1 MRRFIET
8 KKVWVGFFSV
18 VVGMLVWNAP
28 AVWAAVIKGSVSFE
42 GQAPDRKP
50 LSFGAEK
57 QCAQLHG
64 DKMPLSEDLIVNANH
79 TVKDVLVYVKE
90 GVSGECKAPEQ
101 PVLINQVGC
110 VFVPHVAV
118 AMVGQPVIFQNDD
131 PVLHNVRAQSKMQQ
145 SFNVAQPT
153 KGMRTTKTLKKQEI
167 GMLLRCDVHFWMA
180 STLHV
185 LAHPYF
191 SVTGDA
197 GTFEVKG
204 LPAGAYTVEAWHG
217 TLGAVQQT
225 VTVTA
230 DETREIN
237 FVMKKS

>member
-8 KKVWVGFFSV
+8 KKAWIGLFSIAA
-18 VVGMLVWNAP
+18 GMLVWNAP
-28 AVWAAVIKGSVSFE
+28 EVWAAAIKGSVSFE

-64 DKMPLSEDLIVNANH
+64 DKMPLSEDLIVNANS
-79 TVKDVLVYVKE
+79 TVKEVLVYVKE
-90 GVSGECKAPEQ
+90 GVSGEFKAPEQ
-101 PVLINQVGC
+101 PVLVDQTGC

-118 AMVGQPVIFQNDD
+118 ARVGQPVIFQNND
-131 PVLHNVRAQSKMQQ
+131 PVLHNVRAQSKTKQA
-145 SFNVAQPT
+145 FNIAQPT
-153 KGMRTTKTLKKQEI
+153 KGMKTTRVLKNQEV
-167 GMLLRCDVHFWMA
+167 GMVIRCDVHFWMT

-191 SVTGDA
+191 SVTGEA
-197 GTFEVKG
+197 GTYEIKG
-204 LPAGAYTVEAWHG
+204 LPAGTYTVEAWHAK
-217 TLGAVQQT
+217 LGAVQQT

-230 DETREIN
+230 DETKDLG
-237 FVMKKS
+237 FTLKKS